1 MPSTCPGI
9 LRKLILEKFNSIF
22 MKIISYFFSRTRQ
35 ISESSSKEGKKKRL
49 GSRAKKLIKSK
60 TSKGG
65 SVRLR
70 HTSSGGSS
78 TDIYHPKKSKLPG
91 KIFFQGN
98 NWQPTPKAKFFS
110 WTNFLPWLPGDSWE
124 ASWRLSNSYQ
134 EAREGNRFT
143 KKNSYFGK
151 FGFKYTAGILHLY
164 EKLIFAMIWRIIYS

>member
-1 MPSTCPGI
+1 MRMPSTCPGI
-9 LRKLILEKFNSIF
+9 LRKLILENFNSIF
-22 MKIISYFFSRTRQ
+22 RKIIKKSFFHFFFSRTRQ

-91 KIFFQGN
+91 KF
-98 NWQPTPKAKFFS
+98 FFS
-110 WTNFLPWLPGDSWE
+110 RQQLAMNKFPSL
-124 ASWRLSNSYQ
+124 ASWGFLGGFLIHTR
-134 EAREGNRFT
+134 
-143 KKNSYFGK
+143 KPGK
-151 FGFKYTAGILHLY
+151 EIG
-164 EKLIFAMIWRIIYS
+164 S